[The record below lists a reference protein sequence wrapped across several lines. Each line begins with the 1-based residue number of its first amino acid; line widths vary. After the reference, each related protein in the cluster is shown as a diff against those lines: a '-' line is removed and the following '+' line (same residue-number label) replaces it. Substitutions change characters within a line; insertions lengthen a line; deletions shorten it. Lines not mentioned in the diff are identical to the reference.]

1 MALPALE
8 APVDGDHVVPALGV
22 LSVGLPRRART
33 WLEFPEEF
41 VGMYVN
47 NRTLDYGEDGREAI
61 RLFLKRGQEIGM
73 VREDL
78 DVDSIV
84 FVGSGE

>member
-1 MALPALE
+1 MCIRDRGRGIDDE
-8 APVDGDHVVPALGV
+8 
-22 LSVGLPRRART
+22 T
-33 WLEFPEEF
+33 NEEF

-47 NRTLDYGEDGREAI
+47 KRTLDYGEDGREAI
-61 RLFLKRGQEIGM
+61 RLFLRKGQEIGM
-73 VREDL
+73 VRSSL